1 MELLFATA
9 NLHKYREVQTILG
22 PSVSI
27 IMPSS
32 LGFEGDIPETGLTFE
47 DNALQKA
54 FFLWEKFHIPC
65 FADDSGLEVDAL
77 NGAPGVYSARYAG
90 ANGNDRKNV
99 EKLLHALKDSPV
111 RTARFRCVIA
121 FIQQGMPALFEG
133 VVEGL
138 ITGEPRGDRGFGY
151 DPVFIPN
158 GYDITFAQMTEEAK
172 NAISHRK
179 RALEKMSLILP

>member
-9 NLHKYREVQTILG
+9 NVHKYKEAQTILG

-32 LGFEGDIPETGLTFE
+32 LGFTGDIPETGLTLQ

-54 FFLWEKFHIPC
+54 LFLWKTFHIPC
-65 FADDSGLEVDAL
+65 FADDTGLEVDAL
-77 NGAPGVYSARYAG
+77 NGAPGIYSARYAG
-90 ANGNDRKNV
+90 EEGNDTKNV
-99 EKLLHALKDSPV
+99 EKLLRALKDIPV

-121 FIQQGMPALFEG
+121 LVQQGTHAFYEG
-133 VVEGL
+133 VVEGS
-138 ITGEPRGDRGFGY
+138 IAKEPKGNQGFGY
-151 DPVFIPN
+151 DPVFIPK
-158 GYDITFAQMTEEAK
+158 GYDTTFAQMTDEEK

-179 RALEKMSLILP
+179 RALEKLSLILP